1 MTRNDIKK
9 QKKRIR
15 KIADDCFVVEVK
27 IGGMWREFMGGVHP
41 TKNKA
46 DQFLKEVNS

>member
-9 QKKRIR
+9 AKKRIR
-15 KIADDCFVVEVK
+15 KIANDCFVVEVK
-27 IGGMWREFMGGVHP
+27 ISGMWREFIGGTFP

-46 DQFLKEVNS
+46 DKFLEGI